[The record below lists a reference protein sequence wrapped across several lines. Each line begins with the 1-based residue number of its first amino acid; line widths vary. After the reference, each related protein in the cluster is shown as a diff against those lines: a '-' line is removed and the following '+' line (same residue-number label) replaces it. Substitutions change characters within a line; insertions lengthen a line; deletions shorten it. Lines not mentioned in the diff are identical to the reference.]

1 MGASCEAADERF
13 RVPVRM
19 RENTDGLRE
28 FLDAICK
35 LSFASARTRSRP
47 RKSRW
52 VPRSLRSR
60 PREGGSHARER
71 VLGEQC
77 LVRTRANGFLVRESA
92 DGLRE
97 FCCDLTEPRNRE
109 IERLNRLP
117 GEISR
122 LTERRIRGNE
132 R

>member
-1 MGASCEAADERF
+1 VGASCGVADEGF
-13 RVPVRM
+13 QVPVRM
-19 RENTDGLRE
+19 RENADGLRE
-28 FLDAICK
+28 LHDVLFK
-35 LSFASARTRSRP
+35 VSFASARTRSRP

-71 VLGEQC
+71 VLGEQS
-77 LVRTRANGFLVRESA
+77 LFRVRANGFLVRESA
-92 DGLRE
+92 DGLRK
-97 FCCDLTEPRNRE
+97 FGCDLTEPRNRE
-109 IERLNRLP
+109 NERVNRMP

-122 LTERRIRGNE
+122 LAEWRIRGNE